1 MQSNKI
7 FDIVIFHGPSC
18 PDGICSYYCAKKF
31 IGEKHQGI
39 SCRAGEDPKVSDLQC
54 TTLRDDKSSPF
65 VSKTQNGQSKIAERS
80 EMTKSFEPEGKFKGK
95 RIVFVDLCPSL
106 KFIQTT
112 CGIANKITILDHHKT
127 AFDLYQENTAIL
139 DSIENLELDIDM
151 ERSGCQITWDYFF
164 PGKPRP
170 WFIDYVADRD
180 LWTWKLPNSKEINTA
195 LHENDYFNL
204 KYFNKLDELLD
215 ENTMESKKKELE
227 TEGKLILKIQQ
238 REINAGISNAY
249 EAVLKVEAKLYNV
262 WLAGNTSPVLR
273 SEMGNQ
279 LIKKKFKDRTKPDF
293 AAIWMYE
300 PSSNEWW
307 ISLRGNEESPDLS
320 VICKKLGGGGHRN
333 AAGFTIK
340 NGDSLV
346 DYFVVKEN

>member
-18 PDGICSYYCAKKF
+18 PDGICAYYCAKKF

-39 SCRAGEDPKVSDLQC
+39 SCRAGED
-54 TTLRDDKSSPF
+54 
-65 VSKTQNGQSKIAERS
+65 
-80 EMTKSFEPEGKFKGK
+80 PEGKFKGK

-112 CGIANKITILDHHKT
+112 CKIATKITILDHHKT

-151 ERSGCQITWDYFF
+151 EKSGCQITWDYFF

-170 WFIDYVADRD
+170 WFVDYVADRD

-195 LHENDYFNL
+195 LYENDYFNL

-215 ENTMESKKKELE
+215 ENTMTIESKKKELE
-227 TEGKLILKIQQ
+227 IEGKLIQKIQQ
-238 REINAGISNAY
+238 REINTGISNAY

-279 LIKKKFKDRTKPDF
+279 LIKQNFKNGTKPDF

-340 NGDSLV
+340 NGESLV
-346 DYFVVKEN
+346 DYFTVKEN